1 MDRLRFNL
9 NKATA
14 LCSTCSK
21 SCPVKPAKEE
31 SDAIR
36 YNARFLPQYWSS
48 NKLLGLSSEGY
59 RVPDELLP
67 TCDAASSWERSW
79 IFCCCWTSTS
89 WIESRVCC
97 SWLTVKNK
105 QSKRRQSDSSL
116 SFKKE
121 RTKKK
126 DVQLHVLWWSY
137 LIDTKQLF
145 SFHNDRTDETRVT
158 DQSGPLR
165 IVIKANTG

>member
-126 DVQLHVLWWSY
+126 RRTALCFMMKLFNWYKTTVFFPQWQNRWDSSHWS
-137 LIDTKQLF
+137 KRP
-145 SFHNDRTDETRVT
+145 SENCN
-158 DQSGPLR
+158 QS
-165 IVIKANTG
+165 